1 MLRNWLNL
9 RPFLGP
15 QLFFALSKIFKWE
28 VAAAAMVRQRAF
40 LDAFRSTE
48 QIMNFFAGF
57 VYEFW
62 KFWFFAPI
70 IIGSKNKVN
79 LGTISCVRTIKCYFF
94 GCLTRL
100 NFYWFTFDKP
110 WNELRDILTA
120 FRIGSMTKCLVFMAK
135 NLMFVS

>member
-1 MLRNWLNL
+1 MRLFRASEAQLIFLRAKYSNV
-9 RPFLGP
+9 
-15 QLFFALSKIFKWE
+15 E
-28 VAAAAMVRQRAF
+28 VAIWSNKERFVEWCVSLNWANN
-40 LDAFRSTE
+40 E
-48 QIMNFFAGF
+48 FFAGF

-62 KFWFFAPI
+62 IFWFFAPI

-94 GCLTRL
+94 GCLTKL

-120 FRIGSMTKCLVFMAK
+120 FRIGITAKCLVFMAK